1 MILYK
6 VDKYNIINKIII
18 RQKVKSINKA
28 TKLISFNFC
37 LQSVVL
43 KKKKKKKRGD
53 MKMNVCFLKF
63 LVKDRC

>member
-28 TKLISFNFC
+28 TKLIYFNFC
-37 LQSVVL
+37 LQSVVF
-43 KKKKKKKRGD
+43 KKMYED
-53 MKMNVCFLKF
+53 ECMIFFVVSF
-63 LVKDRC
+63 LVKYNAK